1 MPEADKLIKTVNSV
15 LEEDF
20 NTSDS
25 SCGNCKIVDTETMG
39 DLIVEKIK
47 KCE

>member
-1 MPEADKLIKTVNSV
+1 MMFKYSFNMPEADKLIKHSVNSV

-25 SCGNCKIVDTETMG
+25 RGNCKIIDTE
-39 DLIVEKIK
+39 LWAI
-47 KCE
+47 